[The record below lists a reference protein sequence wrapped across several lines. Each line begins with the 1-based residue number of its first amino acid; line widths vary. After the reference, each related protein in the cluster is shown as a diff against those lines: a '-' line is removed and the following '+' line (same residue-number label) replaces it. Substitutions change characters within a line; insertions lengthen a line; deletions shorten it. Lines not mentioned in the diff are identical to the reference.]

1 MFTSLT
7 PNILFHLKNLRVIN
21 AARSPKAT
29 IYVPLKFG
37 INTHYKKIQVFRL
50 AAEQYLKQRPRE
62 FAAFIGFRPSEVVF
76 ERGYIAYTLIAQHR
90 EGWQKIGT
98 ILGSKANL
106 TTYLL
111 EVAKQLGI
119 RYVSPA
125 LPVELDFRD
134 ASSALRA
141 AGINNVD
148 IDKQTEESAKKLD

>member
-1 MFTSLT
+1 MLQ
-7 PNILFHLKNLRVIN
+7 NLRVIN

-29 IYVPLKFG
+29 IYVPMKFG
-37 INTHYKKIQVFRL
+37 INTHYKKIQVFRM

-76 ERGYIAYTLIAQHR
+76 ERGYIGYTLIAQHR
-90 EGWQKIGT
+90 EGWQKIGS

-111 EVAKQLGI
+111 EVAKQLGV

-125 LPVELDFRD
+125 LPVELEFRD

-141 AGINNVD
+141 AGIDKLDV
-148 IDKQTEESAKKLD
+148 DKQSGTSATTSTTSNKKLD

>member
-1 MFTSLT
+1 M
-7 PNILFHLKNLRVIN
+7 
-21 AARSPKAT
+21 
-29 IYVPLKFG
+29 KFG
-37 INTHYKKIQVFRL
+37 INTHYKKIQIFRM

-76 ERGYIAYTLIAQHR
+76 ERGYIGYTLIAQHR

-111 EVAKQLGI
+111 EVAKQLGV

-141 AGINNVD
+141 AGMEKPD
-148 IDKQTEESAKKLD
+148 IEKRTTSTSNKKLD